1 MQGVRKECS
10 AQPTLPKVSEKN
22 FSSAPISPQHLSSEA
37 VPGTTAYVTL
47 GSSLLI
53 ILLEEYLKAWQLF
66 AFPRLSSK
74 EHSAVLSA
82 NSWDSE
88 KQGNGRRKQHYC
100 SSWGYWG
107 THPLLLPAVLRRG
120 ACLKG
125 WAKRRGKER
134 KESSPLNSSD
144 FFFFFSLN
152 LILYL
157 RLWTEAQ
164 CCYFHRLSAAC
175 LLLLIV
181 SFSLSYLFTAYSLR
195 SVKIFKSLETQP
207 RSPEPCFRAAAVG
220 GFQVSADFYHG
231 GGNQSWSLLSS
242 F

>member
-1 MQGVRKECS
+1 MQFLGLLGHSPPLVTCSAEERCLSEGLGKKERRRKEG
-10 AQPTLPKVSEKN
+10 K
-22 FSSAPISPQHLSSEA
+22 FS
-37 VPGTTAYVTL
+37 
-47 GSSLLI
+47 
-53 ILLEEYLKAWQLF
+53 LKFIQFL
-66 AFPRLSSK
+66 
-74 EHSAVLSA
+74 
-82 NSWDSE
+82 
-88 KQGNGRRKQHYC
+88 
-100 SSWGYWG
+100 
-107 THPLLLPAVLRRG
+107 
-120 ACLKG
+120 
-125 WAKRRGKER
+125 
-134 KESSPLNSSD
+134 
-144 FFFFFSLN
+144 FFFSLN